1 VCVVCDL
8 ERHEESFHFF
18 ALVLQQPIAFA
29 FLFDIRGILEKCG
42 GRSVV
47 EERLD
52 ESAFVGVWLENRVGE
67 SALLPL
73 DEHQV
78 QRVLLQILVNFGL
91 NLVLQRKTG
100 LL

>member
-1 VCVVCDL
+1 M
-8 ERHEESFHFF
+8 
-18 ALVLQQPIAFA
+18 
-29 FLFDIRGILEKCG
+29 
-42 GRSVV
+42 